1 MSTLS
6 VTRKKPDEPGI
17 VAKTLFYVFLI
28 LGALVSIFPFYWMF
42 VVATNGK
49 DAAFQIPPLLTPGTA
64 FFDNFAR
71 VLERTEFFRALLN
84 SVVVSTAV
92 TLSVVFL
99 CTLAGYAFAK
109 YEFPLK
115 KRCSC
120 SSSRPCLCLPS
131 SASCRNMS
139 SWPSCSGS
147 TAIKR

>member
-115 KRCSC
+115 NAVRVRHRDHACAC
-120 SSSRPCLCLPS
+120 PARRP
-131 SASCRNMS
+131 A
-139 SWPSCSGS
+139 
-147 TAIKR
+147 AICHHGQAAVDRQL